1 MFDRRRFL
9 VDASIFPVAM
19 SRLTGIATPSLRMP
33 QDHVNV
39 VHTRVFAADPRGGNP
54 CPVIPDADRLTDAE
68 MQALARQFGLDT
80 AFILRPTEAGAD
92 MRIRYFV
99 PDHEMGVSGH
109 ATIAAVTVALSSK
122 IGRSNHLKLQTLN
135 GLFDVA
141 WTQHGDGYSVTLE
154 QNEPIFGSSG
164 RCSSE

>member
-99 PDHEMGVSGH
+99 PDHEVGVSGH
-109 ATIAAVTVALSSK
+109 ATIAAVTVPLSSQ
-122 IGRSNHLKLQTLN
+122 IWRSNHLKLQTPN
-135 GLFDVA
+135 GLFDA
-141 WTQHGDGYSVTLE
+141 PGAQPPGGGSVPL
-154 QNEPIFGSSG
+154 
-164 RCSSE
+164 